1 LPEYQADLAIFDY
14 LPRTPIS
21 ESTIFGNIFFGL
33 NSLPS
38 DVMTRGEFRI
48 RDYQLLEVSEEEIK
62 ANAIEQSKNLWSK
75 FN

>member
-1 LPEYQADLAIFDY
+1 

-21 ESTIFGNIFFGL
+21 ASPIFGNIFFGL
-33 NSLPS
+33 SGLPC

-48 RDYQLLEVSEEEIK
+48 RDYQLLQVSEQEIK
-62 ANAIEQSKNLWSK
+62 ANAVAQAKKLWSN